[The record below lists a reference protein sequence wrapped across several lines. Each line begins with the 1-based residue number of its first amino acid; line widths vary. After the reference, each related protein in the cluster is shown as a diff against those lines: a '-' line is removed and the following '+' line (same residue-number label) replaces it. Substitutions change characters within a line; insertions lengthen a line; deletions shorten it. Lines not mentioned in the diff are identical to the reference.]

1 MLMEMFMMVSGKMIK
16 LMGKVFTVILMVQ
29 NMKAT
34 GQKTNNMDMVLKL
47 GLMVLVMKVTMFM
60 AKSMASVD

>member
-1 MLMEMFMMVSGKMIK
+1 MLMEMFMKDSGKIIK

-34 GQKTNNMDMVLKL
+34 G
-47 GLMVLVMKVTMFM
+47 
-60 AKSMASVD
+60 

>member
-1 MLMEMFMMVSGKMIK
+1 MLMEMCMMANGKMIK

-34 GQKTNNMDMVLKL
+34 G
-47 GLMVLVMKVTMFM
+47 
-60 AKSMASVD
+60 